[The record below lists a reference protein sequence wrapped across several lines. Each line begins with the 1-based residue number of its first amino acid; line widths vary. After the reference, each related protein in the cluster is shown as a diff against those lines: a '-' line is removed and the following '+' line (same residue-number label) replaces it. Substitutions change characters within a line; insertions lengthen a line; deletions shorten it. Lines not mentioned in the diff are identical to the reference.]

1 MYILFL
7 TLRLWSKICV
17 LLAMFSPIFRIVSD
31 ISQNVVKI
39 FYYDWVKAYWV
50 NKNAWRMLKDK
61 WAWVLSPK
69 FFFFLCF
76 SVLNRSPTSLC
87 TELRFL
93 VGGLALS
100 FLQSSQGFP
109 IDRPAPSA
117 PVQSVSKLSL
127 NVGAVIRLGR
137 QGWTAQS
144 SVRVWRERSEG
155 KNDAI
160 IE

>member
-1 MYILFL
+1 M
-7 TLRLWSKICV
+7 
-17 LLAMFSPIFRIVSD
+17 
-31 ISQNVVKI
+31 
-39 FYYDWVKAYWV
+39 
-50 NKNAWRMLKDK
+50 
-61 WAWVLSPK
+61 
-69 FFFFLCF
+69 
-76 SVLNRSPTSLC
+76 LNRSPTSLC

-93 VGGLALS
+93 VGGLVLS
-100 FLQSSQGFP
+100 FLQSPQGFP